1 MWRRYT
7 RDELVKFHR
16 GLDEGLEA
24 PTELVPHGLRYRMA
38 HDPSLTTAV
47 LGVLVRAVTGWL
59 KRRARR
65 LRVAGPLKTGAVTV
79 IQRFEL
85 RAGAQRPLSLD
96 RAGRCLRPGSPGSA

>member
-1 MWRRYT
+1 MSERAAH
-7 RDELVKFHR
+7 LVDSVLPR
-16 GLDEGLEA
+16 VPVRQWVL
-24 PTELVPHGLRYRMA
+24 TVPHGLRYRMS